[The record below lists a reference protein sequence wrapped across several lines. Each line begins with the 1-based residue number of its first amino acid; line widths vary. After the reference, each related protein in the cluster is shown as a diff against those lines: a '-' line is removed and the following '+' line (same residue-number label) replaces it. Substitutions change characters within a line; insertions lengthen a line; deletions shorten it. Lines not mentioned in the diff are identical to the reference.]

1 MGDNG
6 NFPTLS
12 LHDVSGGV
20 LEESGIYDV
29 DYTKYTNDESYE
41 NEDNNEIEED
51 PDDRDFWIDEH
62 YVHNV
67 EEDLKQFEKIV
78 VDERPYDHHVEFGE
92 DSSDYEGSDDLGSV
106 DSSSSDDETQVRR
119 LKRNTPKFKTY
130 RREID
135 LRRPQITLGLEFPS
149 MKECFVGKKGPTVRV
164 KEFVPEHSCGRITS
178 NWFASSTWLASRFD
192 QEIRLNPKMKVGD
205 FITIVK
211 DKYGIIVTKDQ
222 VYKARQ
228 KAGKSIQGS
237 IEEQYG
243 LLREYGE
250 ELMRVNPGTTM
261 KFKTEL
267 RNDEPVFLRMYVCYG
282 ALKTGFLEGCRTV
295 VGLDG
300 CHIKGPHKGQLLS
313 AVGID
318 ANNGMFPIAFAVA
331 EIENR
336 DSWT

>member
-149 MKECFVGKKGPTVRV
+149 MKECREAIREYAICIGKALTFAKNFPHRV
-164 KEFVPEHSCGRITS
+164 KENVKCCCSKMPIRIVCRFCGEKRSYCEGKRICTRTFVWKNHQQ
-178 NWFASSTWLASRFD
+178 L
-192 QEIRLNPKMKVGD
+192 
-205 FITIVK
+205 
-211 DKYGIIVTKDQ
+211 
-222 VYKARQ
+222 
-228 KAGKSIQGS
+228 
-237 IEEQYG
+237 
-243 LLREYGE
+243 
-250 ELMRVNPGTTM
+250 
-261 KFKTEL
+261 
-267 RNDEPVFLRMYVCYG
+267 VCLFY
-282 ALKTGFLEGCRTV
+282 LVSF
-295 VGLDG
+295 
-300 CHIKGPHKGQLLS
+300 
-313 AVGID
+313 
-318 ANNGMFPIAFAVA
+318 
-331 EIENR
+331 
-336 DSWT
+336 